1 MIVRRVFGTKT
12 ELRAVHCVNLEGKLK
27 WMGGRKKKGK
37 LKWMGGR
44 KDEGTYHDGVRFL
57 Q

>member
-27 WMGGRKKKGK
+27 WMGGRK
-37 LKWMGGR
+37 
-44 KDEGTYHDGVRFL
+44 DEGTYHDGVRFL